1 MRAIA
6 IIPARGGSKRIPRKN
21 LRPLCGVPLVA
32 WSIRAARDSKLISEV
47 YVSTDDLEIATVA
60 KQYGA
65 EVVMRPPEISGDD
78 ARIEDAL
85 LHAVHVIV
93 EGQLR
98 NAKTSAEIQAAGERP
113 DVVVTLQPTSPFRAE
128 GLIDQC
134 IRRLEER
141 SYINA
146 AITVRRAGVT
156 WWEEYDYGPGGSRLV
171 HQFGDRIIPQSQDWQ
186 IHHERWSEDGSVFAT
201 RFWALKRKRDRRCGP
216 VSLVVNDLSP
226 DIDTAEDWK
235 LAEAFL
241 RAREEVPA

>member
-1 MRAIA
+1 MKAIA
-6 IIPARGGSKRIPRKN
+6 IIPARGGSRRLPRKN
-21 LRPLCGVPLVA
+21 VRPLCGVPLVA
-32 WSIRAARDSKLISEV
+32 WSIRAAQDAKLVSEV
-47 YVSTDDLEIATVA
+47 YVSTDDLEIAMEA
-60 KQYGA
+60 ERYGA
-65 EVVMRPPEISGDD
+65 EVVMRPPEISGDE

-85 LHAVHVIV
+85 LHAVHVVV
-93 EGQLR
+93 EARIRAG
-98 NAKTSAEIQAAGERP
+98 KTAEEIKAATIRP

-134 IRRLEER
+134 ISRLQER
-141 SYINA
+141 AHINTA
-146 AITVRRAGVT
+146 LTVRRAGVT

-171 HQFGDRIIPQSQDWQ
+171 HQFGDRPIPQSQDWQ

-201 RFWALKRKRDRRCGP
+201 RYWPLKESRDRRKGP
-216 VSLVVNDLSP
+216 VSLVVNDMSP